1 MFTLRPY
8 QEQFIDDIR
17 HEFAIGKRRV
27 CAVAPCGSGKTV
39 MAGWM
44 ARGALVRGRRVL
56 FMVHRKELIE
66 QTSRAFQ
73 RLGINHSLILK
84 GARVVDDS
92 PVHIASVQTLSRR
105 LDKLQPPD
113 FLICDECHHIMA
125 GTYQK
130 ILTAFPKAY
139 VLGLTATPT
148 RLNGSGLGS
157 VFESLVLGAT
167 VKELIAEGNLAPYDY
182 YAPPTKF
189 DPKLARVRYGE
200 YVKSDVA
207 AQIDDAMIIGD
218 VVKNY
223 KKYADG
229 KRAIVYCISRE
240 HSEHIAAAFQKEGIA
255 ACHVDGDTASA
266 RRANCIAAFREGKIN
281 VLCNCELFGEGFDV
295 PALDAVILARPT
307 KSLTLYIQQAM
318 RAMRRDDHN
327 PKKRAVIID
336 HVGNVFQH
344 GLPDEEREW
353 TLEEKAKR
361 KRMRE
366 VPPIRQCPKCFAAL
380 PAQAKVC
387 SSCGYVFRTEGRKA
401 TESDGQLVRIEELK
415 RKKRQEVGR
424 ARTIQELEAIAI
436 RRGYS
441 MRWVTHIARARHRKG

>member
-113 FLICDECHHIMA
+113 FLLCDECHHIMA

-240 HSEHIAAAFQKEGIA
+240 HSEHIAAAFQKKGIA
-255 ACHVDGDTASA
+255 MGIPPRQDERTVLPPSA
-266 RRANCIAAFREGKIN
+266 RGKSTCCAIANYSAKGLMFPRLTRLFLRARQSPSRCIYSRLCVPCAAMITIPRSAPSSLIMWAMSFSTAYRTKSGNGRWKKKPRESECVTRRRFANAQN
-281 VLCNCELFGEGFDV
+281 VLQRCRRRLRFV
-295 PALDAVILARPT
+295 QAVVMSFAR
-307 KSLTLYIQQAM
+307 K
-318 RAMRRDDHN
+318 D
-327 PKKRAVIID
+327 
-336 HVGNVFQH
+336 
-344 GLPDEEREW
+344 
-353 TLEEKAKR
+353 AKR
-361 KRMRE
+361 QR
-366 VPPIRQCPKCFAAL
+366 VTDSLFA
-380 PAQAKVC
+380 
-387 SSCGYVFRTEGRKA
+387 
-401 TESDGQLVRIEELK
+401 LK
-415 RKKRQEVGR
+415 N
-424 ARTIQELEAIAI
+424 
-436 RRGYS
+436 
-441 MRWVTHIARARHRKG
+441 